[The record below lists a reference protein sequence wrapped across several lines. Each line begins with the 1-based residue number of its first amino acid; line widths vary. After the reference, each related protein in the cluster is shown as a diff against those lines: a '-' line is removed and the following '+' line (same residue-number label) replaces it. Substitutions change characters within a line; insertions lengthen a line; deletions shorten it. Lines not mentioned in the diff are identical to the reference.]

1 MKNVYTGID
10 IGTDSIKVVVCQL
23 FNNKLNLLAASS
35 VKSKGIKDGS
45 VVNDELAISS
55 VKQAIEEVEEMLGI
69 EIKKVITSIPSKN
82 AQFLIAT
89 GKVEI
94 DEEIGVLGKDV
105 ARVLENSLKS
115 IEIGNNEIVN
125 IVPINF
131 GIDDQKNLID
141 PRGKTGKI
149 LTSRAVVSIVPKN
162 DMYSIINIL
171 EKVGL
176 EVVDVSINQVGDINT
191 FKNKETS
198 NQVGAIINIGYEQT
212 SITLYNKDI
221 AIKSK
226 TINLGGKNIDNDIA
240 YMYKLNISDAIKI
253 KEKFALAHKRY
264 ASKSEFIETTNKL
277 DEKIKINQFEL
288 SEVIMSRIEEILQKS
303 KYELNFL
310 TNRDVDYIIVSGGT
324 SSMDNFSVVTEE
336 VLGNI
341 AKVGTVKVLGIR
353 NNKYSSVVGNIIYFI
368 NKMKLRSIDYSM
380 VDDYEY
386 EEEHK
391 IINNTMLGKVFGYFF
406 E

>member
-1 MKNVYTGID
+1 
-10 IGTDSIKVVVCQL
+10 
-23 FNNKLNLLAASS
+23 
-35 VKSKGIKDGS
+35 
-45 VVNDELAISS
+45 
-55 VKQAIEEVEEMLGI
+55 
-69 EIKKVITSIPSKN
+69 
-82 AQFLIAT
+82 
-89 GKVEI
+89 
-94 DEEIGVLGKDV
+94 
-105 ARVLENSLKS
+105 
-115 IEIGNNEIVN
+115 
-125 IVPINF
+125 
-131 GIDDQKNLID
+131 
-141 PRGKTGKI
+141 
-149 LTSRAVVSIVPKN
+149 
-162 DMYSIINIL
+162 
-171 EKVGL
+171 
-176 EVVDVSINQVGDINT
+176 
-191 FKNKETS
+191 
-198 NQVGAIINIGYEQT
+198 
-212 SITLYNKDI
+212 
-221 AIKSK
+221 
-226 TINLGGKNIDNDIA
+226 
-240 YMYKLNISDAIKI
+240 MYKLNISDAIKI